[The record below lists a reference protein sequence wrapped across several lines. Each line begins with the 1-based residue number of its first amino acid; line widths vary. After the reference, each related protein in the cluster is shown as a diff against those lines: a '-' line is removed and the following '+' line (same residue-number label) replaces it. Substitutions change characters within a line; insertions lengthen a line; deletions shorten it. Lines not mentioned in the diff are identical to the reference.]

1 MQVGRTKTSWKL
13 HAGLTDKIEHAK
25 TKAGTSRR
33 KWTKE
38 QDLAIIAAVVNQ
50 KGIPT
55 WTAALVNSIPQLQ
68 GCKAN
73 HVSARWQNLSI

>member
-1 MQVGRTKTSWKL
+1 MQVGGTKISWKL

-68 GCKAN
+68 GCRAN